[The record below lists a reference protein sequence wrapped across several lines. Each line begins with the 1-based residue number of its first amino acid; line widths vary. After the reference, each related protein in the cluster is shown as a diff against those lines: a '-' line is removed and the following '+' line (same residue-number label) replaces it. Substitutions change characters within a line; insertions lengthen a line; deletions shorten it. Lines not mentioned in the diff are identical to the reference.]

1 MVDAAV
7 DAAVAEAVDAFLRRE
22 APDDVR
28 ATVGWLFEQGYEL
41 SYSDLERGSFG
52 ASLVFVG
59 DAEIHIYADRSQ
71 WTMDVAA
78 NPGEEPVHLDL
89 LVAAQ
94 RGRPY
99 WECFPS
105 TEDTEVATEA
115 EGAEDGEGAEE
126 RPYPVLER
134 QLPPGLSWRDTL
146 PDLLAW
152 LKSTDVSEPVARAQ
166 DERFVVMW
174 PDSPKTKRLRR
185 EWRMEGRPTP
195 PR

>member
-1 MVDAAV
+1 MVD
-7 DAAVAEAVDAFLRRE
+7 EAVDAFLRRL

-28 ATVGWLFEQGYEL
+28 ATVEWLVDQGYEL
-41 SYSDLERGSFG
+41 SYSDLERGTFG
-52 ASLVFVG
+52 TSLVFVG
-59 DAEIHIYADRSQ
+59 DAEIHMYADRSQ

-78 NPGEEPVHLDL
+78 HPGGEPVHLDL

-99 WECFPS
+99 WECFPATRDAEE
-105 TEDTEVATEA
+105 TESSEH
-115 EGAEDGEGAEE
+115 EE
-126 RPYPVLER
+126 RPDDAPDK

-146 PDLLAW
+146 PELLTW
-152 LKSTDVSEPVARAQ
+152 VSTADVREPITRAE

-174 PDSPKTKRLRR
+174 PDSPKTKRLRL
-185 EWRMEGRPTP
+185 EWRIEGRPTP